1 MNSQNVKNGLLKK
14 VEQGKYVT
22 NASLGYDHTI
32 VDGQSV
38 IVPDSRAP
46 MIKEAFE
53 RYASEKTS
61 INALSMDMEKKYGFP
76 LARSTLHKVL
86 KNPFYYGKMLYK
98 GKLYDHKYE
107 PLISKELFD
116 EVQKKIGDKSRSSG
130 AKRGFLLPFLYRKL
144 ITCGQCGTFLS
155 GDRKKGRYIYYR
167 CATKHQYP
175 ATKEEEITTALAP
188 LFSLYGI
195 NADIFEDPATMELC
209 FNLFIDSCF
218 TNQQGKIEVNI
229 KTHLNPSSHAY
240 IADYINNKSMS
251 FLQQSTIALNAVK
264 NALVDPILQYCMDPR
279 SVDEIAIHLN
289 VKITEAQTKILD
301 LYLENKLEETDEGL
315 WKTA

>member
-1 MNSQNVKNGLLKK
+1 MKSQNVKNGLLKK
-14 VEQGKYVT
+14 VEQGKHVT
-22 NASLGYDHTI
+22 NAPIGYDHTI

-46 MIKEAFE
+46 MIKETFQ
-53 RYASEKTS
+53 RYADEKTS

-76 LARSTLHKVL
+76 LARSTLHKAL
-86 KNPFYYGKMLYK
+86 RNPFYYGKMLYK
-98 GKLYDHKYE
+98 GKLYDHQYE

-116 EVQKKIGDKSRSSG
+116 KVQKKIGGNSRSSG
-130 AKRGFLLPFLYRKL
+130 PKKGLLLPFLYRKL

-167 CATKHQYP
+167 CATKHPYP
-175 ATKEEEITTALAP
+175 ATKEEEVTAALAP
-188 LFSLYGI
+188 LFALYGI
-195 NADIFEDPATMELC
+195 NADIFEDAPTMQLC
-209 FNLFIDSCF
+209 FNLFIESCF
-218 TNQQGKIEVNI
+218 VNHEGKVEVNI

-251 FLQQSTIALNAVK
+251 VLEQSPVALNAVK
-264 NALVDPILQYCMDPR
+264 DALIDPILQYCMDPH
-279 SVDEIAIHLN
+279 SVDEIASHFN
-289 VKITEAQTKILD
+289 MEITEAQTKILD
-301 LYLENKLEETDEGL
+301 LYLENKLEETDDGL